1 VAREVRRQRVHARN
15 IPDGALRRV
24 ALHALESKRRN
35 LEGAAAFAVLV
46 NRTRQPAVIKALTV
60 CQAICDYLD
69 LLAEQPSRDPVANG
83 RQLHEALLVAIA
95 PGRSHGDYYRHCE
108 HSNDGGYLQTLIEMV
123 HEALLEL
130 PSLAL
135 IAKPL
140 RCAAG
145 RIAAY
150 QSLNHGDHLGSYKSF
165 EQWASWETLPAT
177 GLRWWETG
185 AGAGSTLSLYVLI
198 AAAAD
203 PCLERSD
210 VMAIE
215 SAYFPWIGALH
226 SLLDSLADR
235 EEDIA
240 TGERGLIDCYASA
253 VDAATRMQMIACEAL
268 QRAEMLTRGRRHVLI
283 VAAMTSFY
291 ICEMRKSPSMHAQ
304 LVAPAVLQA
313 IGGLATP
320 TMPILG
326 ARRLAG
332 CILAPSAPR
341 QIGRAPTALRTSQ
354 VVAGTRAAQR
364 AS

>member
-1 VAREVRRQRVHARN
+1 
-15 IPDGALRRV
+15 V

-46 NRTRQPAVIKALTV
+46 NRRSQPAVVKALTI

-83 RQLHEALLVAIA
+83 LQLHEALLVAIT

-108 HSNDGGYLQTLIEMV
+108 HSNDGGYLHTLIELV

-135 IAKPL
+135 VAEPL

-150 QSLNHGDHLGSYKSF
+150 QSLNHGDHLGSYRPF
-165 EQWASWETLPAT
+165 EQWASWETRPAT

-185 AGAGSTLSLYVLI
+185 AGAGSTLSLYVLM

-203 PCLERSD
+203 PRLEQSD
-210 VMAIE
+210 VTAIE

-235 EEDIA
+235 EEDMA

-253 VDAATRMQMIACEAL
+253 VDAAARMQMIACEAL
-268 QRAEMLTRGRRHVLI
+268 QRAEMLTRGRRHALI
-283 VAAMTSFY
+283 LAAMTSFY
-291 ICEMRKSPSMHAQ
+291 ICEMRKSRSMHVQ

-326 ARRLAG
+326 ARRLAES
-332 CILAPSAPR
+332 ILAPSTPQQSLVAP
-341 QIGRAPTALRTSQ
+341 GSLYASPVT
-354 VVAGTRAAQR
+354 VGTRAAQR